1 MYRPHLFTSVSVCAL
16 TLLGSSE
23 LRAQQSLPS
32 IDVGAARV
40 VHPHKQQQAHRPS
53 LGAARSAPTH
63 GPAPVA
69 STHPAPGPAIAAAPA
84 PVADA
89 LGHTD
94 KPFSGSYVP
103 ASVAHVGDVASVTQ
117 RQINE
122 TVNVMTSAE
131 TIQNLP
137 STLVRERFIGDRNAT
152 IEGRINNPQD
162 SARTMLYADGV
173 LLSNYLGNS
182 YAYPPRWNMV
192 SPVEIERVDVMQGP
206 FSALY
211 GGNSE
216 SGVYTIT
223 TRMPELFEFHAE
235 GNSSLQYF
243 TWFEDKETD
252 ISGHMAAAMGDR
264 KENFSYWVIYDRLD
278 AQGQAQT
285 FSQNQFTTSC
295 GKKCLDAF
303 GGMFAP
309 YVAGGTAPNGFPTP
323 GGTLGNIAGSAG
335 ADHSQQHFGKVKLAY
350 DFTPALRATW
360 QTGFWSLVDD
370 TTVQPYMDT
379 KNGVPLFGL
388 GSGIKIND
396 GPFGSYP
403 LGALN
408 PTHSNAS
415 HLMNTAEFKSDTK
428 GVFDF
433 DLVGTQYNFLRD
445 YTNTYSQYGFLPTAV
460 NTAGNVTA
468 WSINPTGTNVNQ
480 GGNFWRTFDARFIAR
495 PEQDLLG
502 KHIVS
507 FGGSDWLYSLNS
519 VQTNTDLATANYY
532 YDIAI
537 INYGKTDTRSAYAQ
551 DEWKFLP
558 QWRLTMGA
566 RGDWWT
572 AFDGANDALSNVSK
586 VNPSTLVNFP
596 SASKGAFSPKGALE
610 YEVTPDFLL
619 RGSLDRAYR
628 FPTVAEMF
636 QSISTPNTVTM
647 NNPNLQPESMTYYD
661 LTGEYHWRN
670 AFDGAVGMLTPRVSL
685 FNVDAWDYMYN
696 QSNTIGTTT
705 LSQTLNIDKVN
716 FHGIEGVLTA
726 NNIGWNMGWHG
737 LNGQFSATFTD
748 SKLLSDK
755 LAPWFDGNQVP
766 RIPRIRLHGSI
777 TYSPDDKFSVGATM
791 RFATGSFVSLANTDF
806 SHDSYG
812 STDSS
817 YLVFD
822 AKAQYKFAPG
832 WTATA
837 GINNIGNNSA
847 LVNPNPYPERTYFV
861 GLKYDIGGPRQD
873 IVGLSPGDVSGGA
886 SDAASTIHR

>member
-1 MYRPHLFTSVSVCAL
+1 MSRSHLLRGVSVCAVVA
-16 TLLGSSE
+16 LGSTE
-23 LRAQQSLPS
+23 LHAQQSLPS
-32 IDVGAARV
+32 IDVGAAHAVR
-40 VHPHKQQQAHRPS
+40 PHKPQNAHRPTLS
-53 LGAARSAPTH
+53 AARSAPSRAAGPVSPQP

-69 STHPAPGPAIAAAPA
+69 VPAPA

-94 KPFSGSYVP
+94 KPFSGSYMP
-103 ASVAHVGDVASVTQ
+103 ASVAHVGDVASVTR

-152 IEGRINNPQD
+152 IQGRINNPQD

-182 YAYPPRWNMV
+182 FAFPPRWNMV

-223 TRMPELFEFHAE
+223 TRMPEHFEFHAE

-243 TWFEDKETD
+243 TWFEAKETD
-252 ISGHMAAAMGDR
+252 ISGHLSAALGDR
-264 KENFSYWVIYDRLD
+264 KENFSYWLVYDRLD
-278 AQGQAQT
+278 AQGQTQT
-285 FSQNQFTTSC
+285 FSQNQFTPSC
-295 GKKCLDAF
+295 AAGKCVGAF

-309 YVAGGTAPNGFPTP
+309 FVAGGTATNGFPTP

-350 DFTPALRATW
+350 DVTPAVRATW

-370 TTVQPYMDT
+370 TLVQPYMYT
-379 KNGVPLFGL
+379 TNGVPLFGL
-388 GSGIKIND
+388 GNGLKIND
-396 GPFGSYP
+396 GRFGSYP

-433 DLVGTQYNFLRD
+433 DLVGTQYDFLRD
-445 YTNTYSQYGFLPTAV
+445 YTNTYSQYGFLPTAA
-460 NTAGNVTA
+460 NAAGKVTA

-480 GGNFWRTFDARFIAR
+480 GGNFWRTFDGRFIAR

-502 KHIVS
+502 KHILS
-507 FGGSDWLYSLNS
+507 FGLSDWLYSLNS
-519 VQTNTDLATANYY
+519 IQTNTNVATANYY
-532 YDIAI
+532 NSIQT
-537 INYGKTDTRSAYAQ
+537 INYGKTNTKSTYIQ
-551 DEWKFLP
+551 DEWRFLP
-558 QWRLTMGA
+558 DWRLTLGA

-572 AFDGANDALSNVSK
+572 AFEGANDSLSNVSK
-586 VNPSTLVNFP
+586 VSKTPLALFP
-596 SASKGAFSPKGALE
+596 KAYKGAFSPKSALE
-610 YEVTPDFLL
+610 WQVTPDFLL
-619 RGSLDRAYR
+619 RGSIDRAYR

-636 QSISTPNTVTM
+636 QAISTPNTVVF

-661 LTGEYHWRN
+661 LSGEYRWRN
-670 AFDGAVGMLTPRVSL
+670 AFDGAAEMLTPRVSF
-685 FNVDAWDYMYN
+685 FNVDAWDYMFT
-696 QSNTIGTTT
+696 QSNTIGATTI
-705 LSQTLNIDKVN
+705 SQTININKVH
-716 FHGIEGVLTA
+716 FHGIEGLLTA
-726 NNIGWNMGWHG
+726 NGLGWHG
-737 LNGQFSATFTD
+737 LDGQFSATFTD

-755 LAPWFDGNQVP
+755 LAPWFQGNQFP
-766 RIPRIRLHGSI
+766 RIPRIRLRGTI
-777 TYSPDDKFSVGATM
+777 TYSPDDKFSVGAAM
-791 RFATGSFVSLANTDF
+791 RFATGAFVSLANTDF
-806 SHDSYG
+806 SHDTYG

-822 AKAQYKFAPG
+822 AKAQYKFAPN

-837 GINNIGNNSA
+837 GVNNIGNNKA
-847 LVNPNPYPERTYFV
+847 LVNPNPYPQRTYFL

-873 IVGLSPGDVSGGA
+873 IVGVSAADLGGGA
-886 SDAASTIHR
+886 SDASPTIHR

>member
-1 MYRPHLFTSVSVCAL
+1 MHRPRLLTSVSVCAL
-16 TLLGSSE
+16 VVLGSNE

-32 IDVGAARV
+32 IDVGAARIV
-40 VHPHKQQQAHRPS
+40 RPHKPQQAHRPT
-53 LGAARSAPTH
+53 LGATRNAPTH
-63 GPAPVA
+63 TTAPVVATQPAPA
-69 STHPAPGPAIAAAPA
+69 PAAAPAPA

-103 ASVAHVGDVASVTQ
+103 ASVAHVGDVASVTR

-122 TVNVMTSAE
+122 TVNVMTSSE

-152 IEGRINNPQD
+152 IQGRINNPQD

-223 TRMPELFEFHAE
+223 TRMPETFEFHAE

-243 TWFEDKETD
+243 TWFKDKETD
-252 ISGHMAAAMGDR
+252 ISGHMAAALGDR
-264 KENFSYWVIYDRLD
+264 KENFSYWLIYDRLD

-285 FSQNQFTTSC
+285 FSQNQFTTGC
-295 GKKCLDAF
+295 GTKCLKAF

-309 YVAGGTAPNGFPTP
+309 YVAGGTAANGFPTP

-350 DFTPALRATW
+350 DFTPAVRATW

-370 TTVQPYMDT
+370 TTVQPYMYT
-379 KNGVPLFGL
+379 TNGVPLYGL

-396 GPFGSYP
+396 GPYGSYA

-415 HLMNTAEFKSDTK
+415 HMMNTAELRSDTK

-460 NTAGNVTA
+460 NAAGNVTA
-468 WSINPTGTNVNQ
+468 WSINPTGSNVNQ
-480 GGNFWRTFDARFIAR
+480 GGNFWRTFDGRFIAR
-495 PEQDLLG
+495 PEQNLLG
-502 KHIVS
+502 KHILS
-507 FGGSDWLYSLNS
+507 FGLSDWLYSLNS
-519 VQTNTDLATANYY
+519 VQTNTNVATSNYY
-532 YDIAI
+532 YDIQT
-537 INYGKTDTRSAYAQ
+537 INYGKTNTRSAYIQ
-551 DEWKFLP
+551 DEWKFHP
-558 QWRLTMGA
+558 DWRLTLGA

-572 AFDGANDALSNVSK
+572 AFEGVNDSLGNVTK
-586 VNPSTLVNFP
+586 LNKTTLAIFP
-596 SASKGAFSPKGALE
+596 KAYKGAFSPKGALE
-610 YEVTPDFLL
+610 WQVTPEFLL
-619 RGSLDRAYR
+619 RGSIDRAYR

-636 QSISTPNTVTM
+636 QAISTPNTVVF

-661 LTGEYHWRN
+661 LSGEYHWRK
-670 AFDGAVGMLTPRVSL
+670 AFDGAAEMLTPRVSF
-685 FNVDAWDYMYN
+685 FNVDAWDYMYT
-696 QSNTIGTTT
+696 QSNTVGATNF
-705 LSQTLNIDKVN
+705 SQTININKVH
-716 FHGIEGVLTA
+716 FHGIEGLLTA
-726 NNIGWNMGWHG
+726 NGLGWHG
-737 LNGQFSATFTD
+737 LDGQFSATFTD

-755 LAPWFDGNQVP
+755 LAPWFQGNQFP
-766 RIPRIRLHGSI
+766 RIPRIRLRGTIS
-777 TYSPDDKFSVGATM
+777 YSPNDKFSIGASM
-791 RFATGSFVSLANTDF
+791 RFATGAFVSLANTDF
-806 SHDSYG
+806 SHDTYG

-822 AKAQYKFAPG
+822 VKGQYKIASG

-837 GINNIGNNSA
+837 GINNIGNNKA
-847 LVNPNPYPERTYFV
+847 LVNPNPYPERTFFL

-873 IVGLSPGDVSGGA
+873 VVGVSAANLSGGVGDQ
-886 SDAASTIHR
+886 SPTIHR